1 MTNNFLAV
9 DKRLFK
15 TNLSLLEILVYSQ
28 INEFSRTTG
37 DCFISDETLGNQFNV
52 SDRTIQRILKSLE
65 EQGYIKRD
73 TKNIKGGKERHLIVT
88 NLFSENQKVSSEKP
102 KSFSEIPKESSEN
115 QKDSSEKPDRNI
127 INIIENNNNTTNNGP
142 KEEEEYPTCTL
153 AQARMVVGGYKQLD
167 NNLIQ
172 FNQNGKIFKCAT

>member
-15 TNLSLLEILVYSQ
+15 TNLTLLEILVYSQ
-28 INEFSRTTG
+28 INEFNKTTG
-37 DCFISDETLGNQFNV
+37 DCFISDETLGNQFHV
-52 SDRTIQRILKSLE
+52 SDRTIQRAITSLE
-65 EQGYIKRD
+65 KQGYIIRD
-73 TKNIKGGKERHLIVT
+73 TKNIKGGKERHLIIT
-88 NLFSENQKVSSEKP
+88 NLLSENQKN
-102 KSFSEIPKESSEN
+102 FSEN

-127 INIIENNNNTTNNGP
+127 IDIIENNNKITNNHP
-142 KEEEEYPTCTL
+142 KEESKEEYPTCTL
-153 AQARMVVGGYKQLD
+153 AQAKMVVGGYKQLD